1 LIIGIVLLVVGV
13 LCAAFLLLALSKRM
27 NESESFEDPYFFGD
41 TTEDL
46 DLDEECYNPEHD
58 QREHDNYMDDLERS
72 IGELS
77 ANDPGD
83 ECYNPEQDNCEHGM
97 FMYDLKRDVGELP
110 ANASEEDCFSPE
122 NDHDIHVGDSD
133 SIDSRGSFK
142 GCVA

>member
-1 LIIGIVLLVVGV
+1 
-13 LCAAFLLLALSKRM
+13 
-27 NESESFEDPYFFGD
+27 
-41 TTEDL
+41 
-46 DLDEECYNPEHD
+46 
-58 QREHDNYMDDLERS
+58 MDDLERS